1 MSPTTFTRVT
11 MAAFPAAFALAASLA
26 LATSPAN
33 GRFFA
38 RQESPAGSIG
48 DRWIHVRVEE
58 TGEKPESIRIN
69 FPIDLIEKIAPAFQD
84 ERFRSGKV
92 KLGDKT
98 LESVDLRALWK
109 AVKEAGDAEFVTVE
123 GTDGNIRVAR
133 EGGYLLVKV
142 QEGGREEGTGPGDD
156 GGKVD
161 ARLPLDVMDALL
173 SGEKDELNVLAAL
186 RALARHE
193 GELVSVNDEHST
205 VRIWIDGANDGK

>member
-11 MAAFPAAFALAASLA
+11 IAAFPAAFALAASLA

-33 GRFFA
+33 GRFFT
-38 RQESPAGSIG
+38 REESPAGRSG
-48 DRWIHVRVEE
+48 DHWIHVRVEE

-69 FPIDLIEKIAPAFQD
+69 FPIGLIEKVAPAIQD
-84 ERFRSGKV
+84 EHFRSGKV

-133 EGGYLLVKV
+133 EGEYLVVKV
-142 QEGGREEGTGPGDD
+142 QEGGREEGNGPGDD